1 MPAAAAFELVRDE
14 TVPEVNS
21 RARLYR
27 HIRTGA
33 EVLTLS
39 NDDENKVFGIIFKPP
54 PEDSTGVAH
63 ILEHSVLCGSR
74 KYPVKEPFVELL
86 KGSLHTFL
94 NAMTFPD
101 KTVYPV
107 ASQNLKDFYNLV
119 DVYLDAVLFPL
130 ITENTFRQEGWHYEL
145 EASQGPLSYK
155 GVVFNEMKGAY
166 SSPGSV
172 LGKAVQQSIY
182 PGTTYGVDSGGDP
195 AKIPDLTYD
204 YFKSFHHRLYHPSNA
219 RIVFYGDDPE
229 QQRLEKLEEYLGQ
242 FAAIPVDAA
251 VGLQPRFTA
260 PKQIAGTYAAGRD
273 EAEKPNNAMV
283 SVNWMME
290 LIPDQETA
298 IVLSLLDFC
307 LVGTSAAPL
316 RKALTDS
323 GLGEG
328 LTSSGIDDSYRQPM
342 FSIGLKGIVEEDA
355 PKVEALVLETLG
367 QLARDGIDAETVAAG
382 VNTLEFQL
390 RENNTGSFPR
400 GIALIFRS
408 MRTWLHGGDPL
419 EPLYFEAALA
429 RVKARLAAGE
439 PLFENLIRTE
449 LLDNPHRTTVLLR
462 ADPEQAA
469 REAAEER
476 ARRDAVRA
484 EMSDTELADV
494 MATATTLK
502 ALQEAV
508 DSPEELA
515 KIPSLRLPDL
525 PRENKTTPTE
535 ESRLGETRVLFHDLK
550 TSGVVYLDLAFDVHG
565 LDPAL
570 LPYFPLFTRALTQT
584 GTAKE
589 DFVALSQRI
598 GRSRGGLGAGRHVS
612 GSFRS
617 SEAAAYLMVRGKAV
631 PDHTS
636 ELLAIATDVL
646 LTPRLD
652 NKERIRQMVLEEKA
666 GFESRLSGM
675 GNSLAAMRV
684 KANFHEADWIA
695 EELSGV
701 THLFFLRDLVAEI
714 DRDWDGV
721 AGKLETIRRAVV
733 NRAALLANITTSGA
747 EWEKFRPQLE
757 GFLDGLPSSEPKFTP
772 WPLPGTAAAEGLTI
786 PAQVNFVAKGANILK
801 LGYQPSGATAVAM
814 THLNTSYLWDRVR
827 VPGGAYGSG
836 TGFTEVTGSF
846 VFTSYRDPNLLQTL
860 DIYDGAGGF
869 LRRDIDE
876 AELTR
881 SIIGVI
887 GRMDAYQLPDAKG
900 YTAMIQTLIGET
912 PEPRQQRR
920 HEVLGAKLADF
931 KALADIL
938 AEAAKIGQ
946 VAVVGSEAAIKA
958 ANDERGGFL
967 KVTRGLLGAAR
978 LPALWP
984 A

>member
-1 MPAAAAFELVRDE
+1 MSAQAAFELLRDE
-14 TVPEVNS
+14 EIAEVNS

-27 HIRTGA
+27 HRKTGA

-39 NDDENKVFGIIFKPP
+39 NDDENKVFGITFKTP

-130 ITENTFRQEGWHYEL
+130 ISENTFRQEGWHYEL
-145 EASQGPLSYK
+145 DATQGPLTYK

-166 SSPGSV
+166 SSPASV
-172 LGKAVQQSIY
+172 LGKAVQQSVY
-182 PGTTYGVDSGGDP
+182 PDNTYGVDSGGDP
-195 AKIPDLTYD
+195 AKIPDLTYS
-204 YFKSFHHRLYHPSNA
+204 YFKNFHDRFYHPSNA

-229 QQRLEKLEEYLGQ
+229 EQRLEKLEEFLGQ
-242 FAAIPVDAA
+242 FDRIEVNSA
-251 VGLQPRFTA
+251 VALQPRFTA
-260 PKQIAGTYAAGRD
+260 PKEIASTYAAGED
-273 EAEKPNNAMV
+273 EADKPNTAMV
-283 SVNWMME
+283 SVNWM
-290 LIPDQETA
+290 LDQIPDQEAA
-298 IVLSLLDFC
+298 IVLSLLEFS
-307 LVGTSAAPL
+307 LLGTSASPL

-328 LTSSGIDDSYRQPM
+328 LTGSGVADDFRQPM
-342 FSIGLKGIVEEDA
+342 FSVGLKGILPTDA
-355 PKVEALVLETLG
+355 PKVETLVLETLG
-367 QLARDGIDAETVAAG
+367 NLARDGIDGETISAA
-382 VNTLEFQL
+382 VNTLEFAL

-429 RVKARLAAGE
+429 KVKGRLASGE
-439 PLFENLIRTE
+439 KLFEDVIRAQ
-449 LLDNPHRTTVLLR
+449 LLDNPHRTTVLLT
-462 ADPEQAA
+462 ADATQGA
-469 REAAEER
+469 REAADER
-476 ARRDAVRA
+476 ARLDAAKTGMNDGEIA
-484 EMSDTELADV
+484 EVLEEV
-494 MATATTLK
+494 ETLK

-515 KIPSLRLPDL
+515 KIPSLQLTDL

-535 ESRLGETRVLFHDLK
+535 ESHLGDARVLFHDLK
-550 TSGVVYLDLAFDVHG
+550 TSGVVYLDLAFDIHG
-565 LDPAL
+565 LDPKL

-589 DFVALSQRI
+589 DFVSLSQRI
-598 GRSRGGLGAGRHVS
+598 GRSTGGIGAGRHIS
-612 GSFRS
+612 GTFSDGKT
-617 SEAAAYLMVRGKAV
+617 AAYLTIRGKAV
-631 PDHTS
+631 PDHTD

-666 GFESRLSGM
+666 GFESRLSGT
-675 GNSLAAMRV
+675 GNSLVAMRV
-684 KANFHEADWIA
+684 KAGFHEADWVT
-695 EELSGV
+695 EQLSGV

-721 AGKLETIRRAVV
+721 AKKLEAIRQTVV
-733 NRAALLANITTSGA
+733 NSAGLLANVTA
-747 EWEKFRPQLE
+747 DREQWQKFAPQLE
-757 GFLDGLPSSEPKFTP
+757 AFIKTLPSKPVTFTA
-772 WPLPGTAAAEGLTI
+772 WPVAGGAVAEGMTM

-801 LGYQPSGATAVAM
+801 LGYKPSGATAVAM
-814 THLNTSYLWDRVR
+814 TYLNTSYLWDKVR
-827 VPGGAYGSG
+827 VQGGAYGSG

-846 VFTSYRDPNLLQTL
+846 IFTSYRDPNLLQTL
-860 DIYDGAGGF
+860 DTYDHADGF
-869 LRRDIDE
+869 LRRDIGD
-876 AELTR
+876 AELAR

-887 GRMDAYQLPDAKG
+887 GRMDGYQLPDAKG
-900 YTAMIQTLIGET
+900 YSAMIQKLIGET
-912 PEPRQQRR
+912 EEHRQQRR
-920 HEVLGAKLADF
+920 NEVLGAKLADF
-931 KALADIL
+931 KALADVL
-938 AEAAKIGQ
+938 GKAAKVGQ
-946 VAVVGSEAAIKA
+946 VAVLGSEAAIKA

-967 KVTRGLLGAAR
+967 KVTRVL
-978 LPALWP
+978 
-984 A
+984 